1 MKLIGYWIE
10 DLKDL
15 SLPHPGEL
23 VGEMPADVRAAVCH
37 YLSNGSYCTGYRGQS
52 YCRFHCGAERR
63 EMGHREFTD
72 GEWIWPEG
80 LVHYV
85 RHHGIVLPDE
95 FIAAATSGRS
105 PVGLDVPELKGLNS
119 ELLPYW
125 IEWSAVRRNPG
136 YRERLAAAVERAIAQ
151 EPALI
156 EQRVA
161 ELRDEVGVGPD
172 RCQFAGCSERVL
184 LGAAICARHALWN
197 NGLDH
202 LTLELYY
209 EMPEYY

>member
-1 MKLIGYWIE
+1 MKLIGYWIYN
-10 DLKDL
+10 LKDL

-37 YLSNGSYCTGYRGQS
+37 YLSNGTYYNGYRGQS
-52 YCRFHCGAERR
+52 WCRFHCGAEHR

-105 PVGLDVPELKGLNS
+105 PAGLNVPQLMVLNS

-125 IEWSAVRRNPG
+125 IEWSAARRNPG
-136 YRERLAAAVERAIAQ
+136 YRERLAAAVERAIAE
-151 EPALI
+151 EPAFI

-161 ELRDEVGVGPD
+161 ELRDEVGVGSD
-172 RCQFAGCSERVL
+172 RCQFAGCSERAL
-184 LGAAICARHALWN
+184 LGAVICARHALWN

-202 LTLELYY
+202 LTIELYGGY
-209 EMPEYY
+209 PEY

>member
-1 MKLIGYWIE
+1 MKLIGYWIH

-37 YLSNGSYCTGYRGQS
+37 YLSNGSHCVTYRGYS
-52 YCRFHCGAERR
+52 WCRFRCGADHS
-63 EMGHREFTD
+63 EMGSCELTD
-72 GEWIWPEG
+72 GEWIWPAG

-95 FIAAATSGRS
+95 FVAAATSGRS
-105 PVGLDVPELKGLNS
+105 PAGLDVPEPTVRES

-125 IEWSAVRRNPG
+125 IEWSAARQNPA
-136 YRERLAAAVERAIAQ
+136 YREKLAAAVENAVAQ
-151 EPALI
+151 EPVVI
-156 EQRVA
+156 ERRVA
-161 ELRDEVGVGPD
+161 DLRDRVGVGPD
-172 RCQFAGCSERVL
+172 RCQFAGCSERAL
-184 LGAAICARHALWN
+184 LESVICARHALWN

-202 LTLELYY
+202 LTRELYREIPDY
-209 EMPEYY
+209 